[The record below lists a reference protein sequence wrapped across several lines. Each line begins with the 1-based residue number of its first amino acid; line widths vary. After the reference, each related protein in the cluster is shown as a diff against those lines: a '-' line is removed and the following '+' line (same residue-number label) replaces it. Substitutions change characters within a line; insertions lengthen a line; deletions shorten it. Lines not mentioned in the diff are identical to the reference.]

1 MTHLITQI
9 CSLWKKMG
17 KLPGMGLLKA
27 ATLTLLTTQ
36 IQVSLWTKSLKQ
48 KTLLKNLLR
57 QILTETSKTMLI
69 SEH

>member
-1 MTHLITQI
+1 
-9 CSLWKKMG
+9 MG
-17 KLPGMGLLKA
+17 KLPGMELLKA

-48 KTLLKNLLR
+48 KTLLKNLLK